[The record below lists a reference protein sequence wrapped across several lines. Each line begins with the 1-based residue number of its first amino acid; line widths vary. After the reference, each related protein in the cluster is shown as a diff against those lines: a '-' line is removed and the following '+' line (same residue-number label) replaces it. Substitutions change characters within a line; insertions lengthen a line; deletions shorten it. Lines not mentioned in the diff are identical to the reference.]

1 MCWSLKLNDKSSLFF
16 VPEAA
21 ESLSPGSRA
30 EVKSQ
35 ATKSILEVQESK
47 KNWILLSPFI
57 VVRELSTQLMNLGPI
72 KNGFDL

>member
-1 MCWSLKLNDKSSLFF
+1 M
-16 VPEAA
+16 AA
-21 ESLSPGSRA
+21 ESLSADSTA

-47 KNWILLSPFI
+47 KNWILLLPFI